1 MNVSLL
7 KAALVAAF
15 ALGLIVPQPA
25 AAQGTSYV
33 FILAPQYYLFTPVS
47 VYTGMNVTFSVSSNT
62 SVDVYLVSGAQLQS
76 FEQGFMTGYIYHG
89 RGSSVTGNVGP
100 LVMGTYY
107 LLIYNDIQNLSAEVT
122 YRVSTIPVNI
132 YAMHRSLPAPIG
144 IADYGILNRSGVLV
158 PYVERFSEVV
168 GMTTIYELRAYNS
181 TPPPGISPYSASVQL
196 NAVMIV
202 NDSSGVQYYW
212 LQNVILFDTN
222 NDTMQLLND
231 VWNLTSRNSVL
242 YAHDISGRGIL
253 KLVGLDDVYLYGTP
267 FKNYSLP
274 LTAYLFIKESWT
286 PSSVT
291 VSFGYSNGPSTVS
304 WFNNVSIEL
313 SGIRYASLLVDGYS
327 MNPRGTFIDAELVF
341 GGGGN
346 GGWAYFTQM
355 NSTLSMWYVLP
366 NGSVQ
371 RPIMLYGFGS
381 DTVELADNLKTVYS
395 NGAATVTVGS
405 GSFEPLMSQRKGAF
419 TVTAEVSTGTYYYGQ
434 PVNVRISALF
444 FNGVAPYS
452 VYLLLNGTPVGNY
465 TTYLGFFNR
474 TFTMQVPQSGTYV
487 LRLVFMDG
495 INETFTSGPYYITV
509 SKTWIEENYPT
520 IYSVMTYASFAL
532 AALGLYIAFGFRKKK
547 ALKKLNPSQK

>member
-1 MNVSLL
+1 MKASRL
-7 KAALVAAF
+7 KAALIVAF
-15 ALGLIVPQPA
+15 ALGFIVPQPA
-25 AAQGTSYV
+25 AAQGTSYI
-33 FILAPQYYLFTPVS
+33 FILAPQYYLFTPIS
-47 VYTGMNVTFSVSSNT
+47 VYTGMNVTFLVSSNA
-62 SVDVYLVSGAQLQS
+62 SVDVYLLSGTQLQS

-100 LVMGTYY
+100 LVRGTYY

-122 YRVSTIPVNI
+122 YKVSTIPVNI
-132 YAMHRSLPAPIG
+132 YAMHRSLPAPVG
-144 IADYGILNRSGVLV
+144 IADYGVLNRSGVLV

-168 GMTTIYELRAYNS
+168 GMTTIYALRAYNS

-196 NAVMIV
+196 NAVLMV
-202 NDSSGVQYYW
+202 NYSSGVQYYW
-212 LQNVILFDTN
+212 LQNVILFNTN

-242 YAHDISGRGIL
+242 YAHDIIGRGTL

-267 FKNYSLP
+267 FRSYTLP

-286 PSSVT
+286 PSSVM
-291 VSFGYSNGPSTVS
+291 VSFGYSNVPGTVS
-304 WFNNVSIEL
+304 WFNNASIEL
-313 SGIRYASLLVDGYS
+313 NGIRYASLLVDGYS

-346 GGWAYFTQM
+346 GGWTYFTQM

-395 NGAATVTVGS
+395 NGAATVTIGS
-405 GSFEPLMSQRKGAF
+405 GNFEPLMSQKKGAF
-419 TVTAEVSTGTYYYGQ
+419 TVKAEVSTGTYYYGQ

-444 FNGVAPYS
+444 SNGVAPYS

-465 TTYLGFFNR
+465 TTYLGFLNR

-487 LRLVFMDG
+487 LRLIFTDG

-509 SKTWIEENYPT
+509 SQTWIEENYPT
-520 IYSVMTYASFAL
+520 IYSIMTYASLGL
-532 AALGLYIAFGFRKKK
+532 AALGLYISFGFRKKT
-547 ALKKLNPSQK
+547 LKNHGSSQK